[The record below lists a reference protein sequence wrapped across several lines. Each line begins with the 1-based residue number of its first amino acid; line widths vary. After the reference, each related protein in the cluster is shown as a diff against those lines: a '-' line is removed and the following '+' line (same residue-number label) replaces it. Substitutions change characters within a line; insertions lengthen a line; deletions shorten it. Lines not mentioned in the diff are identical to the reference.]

1 MAEDHFVIIGNG
13 PAANT
18 AALTL
23 RERAPDTRV
32 TMISREL
39 VRQYK
44 PKLLPDFVAGKLSEE
59 ELYVRPLEFY
69 KEHGIKLR
77 LGQEVVDVDF
87 TSRQVTLDHKEVV
100 GYSGLIIAAGGRPH
114 IPAPLQVFED
124 FMMTLKT
131 VSDAHA
137 WIERLSRI
145 DSVLMVGGDLTSL
158 AFTRALLSLG
168 KRVSFILDEDSF
180 WPLRLTQEIRDQVAQ
195 RLASKGV
202 NVVEC
207 KRLERVARVSE
218 DSLEVE
224 TDTDRLKVGA
234 VGAFFGLV
242 PDVRFL
248 AHTGLLIERGV
259 LVDEHLKTRF
269 DGVYAAG
276 DCAQVYHPG
285 LRNYWISI
293 GYTNAEN
300 LGRVAAL
307 NLVGGEV
314 KARAAP
320 ESIFHVEGIE
330 VNTSWWSEF

>member
-1 MAEDHFVIIGNG
+1 MTEDHFVIIGNG
-13 PAANT
+13 PAANS

-23 RERAPDTRV
+23 RECAPDTRV

-59 ELYVRPLEFY
+59 ELYVRPLAFY

-87 TSRQVTLDHKEVV
+87 AARRVTLAHKEVV
-100 GYSGLIIAAGGRPH
+100 GYSGLIIAVGGKPY

-131 VSDAHA
+131 ISDAHA
-137 WIERLSRI
+137 WIERLSRTE
-145 DSVLMVGGDLTSL
+145 SVLMIGGDLTSL

-168 KRVSFILDEDSF
+168 KNVYFILDEDSF
-180 WPLRLTQEIRDQVAQ
+180 WPLRLTREIRDQVAQ
-195 RLASKGV
+195 RLVSRGV

-207 KRLERVARVSE
+207 RRLKRLARVSE
-218 DSLEVE
+218 KSVEVV
-224 TDTDRLKVGA
+224 TDTDRLKVGV

-242 PDVRFL
+242 PDVKFL
-248 AHTGLLIERGV
+248 AHTGIHVERGV

-269 DGVYAAG
+269 DGVYAVGIA
-276 DCAQVYHPG
+276 
-285 LRNYWISI
+285 LRFTIRSFGII
-293 GYTNAEN
+293 GFPSGTVT
-300 LGRVAAL
+300 LKTSGRSQ
-307 NLVGGEV
+307 
-314 KARAAP
+314 R
-320 ESIFHVEGIE
+320 
-330 VNTSWWSEF
+330 